1 MCAFLAWANVAYLE
15 LTKNKTMNISSVL
28 SSFSAADSLAVGKGA
43 DNSNAASGDFA
54 DVLRAAGAMPSSAT
68 GSETATLRPEGS
80 DDSELK
86 QQFTNFVG
94 QTLFG
99 QLFKTMRESLDK
111 PAYFHGGQTEE
122 IFQQQ
127 LDQVLTERMT
137 SAQGGQIAETMYN
150 LQFGSR
156 SQVSFDAEL

>member
-1 MCAFLAWANVAYLE
+1 
-15 LTKNKTMNISSVL
+15 MNISSVL
-28 SSFSAADSLAVGKGA
+28 SSFSASDSLAVGKRVDSSDAG
-43 DNSNAASGDFA
+43 NGEFA
-54 DVLRAAGAMPSSAT
+54 EMLRAAGAVPSSA
-68 GSETATLRPEGS
+68 GDDGIAIVRAEGV

-111 PAYFHGGQTEE
+111 PAYFHGGRTEE

-150 LQFGSR
+150 LQFGSQNQ
-156 SQVSFDAEL
+156 STFDAEL